1 MQVLRLGRAL
11 LEMNIMRTTVHPQ
24 HPPTAVEPY
33 ITLQEGAYLA
43 QIPQYWLTDVQL
55 RIDRQIPHHRVN
67 GRVRF
72 KLSELLR
79 WKAQRKEVQGE

>member
-1 MQVLRLGRAL
+1 
-11 LEMNIMRTTVHPQ
+11 MNFMKTNIHRQ
-24 HPPTAVEPY
+24 HKPMAEEPF

-55 RIDRQIPHHRVN
+55 RIERQIPHHRIN

-72 KLSELLR
+72 KLSELVR
-79 WKAQRKEVQGE
+79 WKAQLKEARGE

>member
-1 MQVLRLGRAL
+1 MQVLRMGAAL
-11 LEMNIMRTTVHPQ
+11 LEMNFMKTSIHHQ
-24 HPPTAVEPY
+24 HKARAEEPF

-55 RIDRQIPHHRVN
+55 RIERQIPHHRIN

-72 KLSELLR
+72 KLSELVR
-79 WKAQRKEVQGE
+79 WKAQRKEAHGE

>member
-1 MQVLRLGRAL
+1 MQVLRMGAAL
-11 LEMNIMRTTVHPQ
+11 LEMIFMKTTI
-24 HPPTAVEPY
+24 HPPLKSMAEEPF

-55 RIDRQIPHHRVN
+55 RIERQIPHHRIN

-72 KLSELLR
+72 KLSELVR
-79 WKAQRKEVQGE
+79 WKAQRKEAHGE

>member
-1 MQVLRLGRAL
+1 MQVLRMGAAL
-11 LEMNIMRTTVHPQ
+11 LEMNFMKTSIHPQ
-24 HPPTAVEPY
+24 HKSMAEEPF

-55 RIDRQIPHHRVN
+55 RTDRQIPHHRVN

-79 WKAQRKEVQGE
+79 WKAQRKEPQGE

>member
-1 MQVLRLGRAL
+1 MQVLRMGAAL
-11 LEMNIMRTTVHPQ
+11 LEMNFMKTSI
-24 HPPTAVEPY
+24 HPPHKQMAEEPF

-55 RIDRQIPHHRVN
+55 RIERQIPHHRIN

-72 KLSELLR
+72 KLSELVR
-79 WKAQRKEVQGE
+79 WKAQRKEAHGE